1 MRFISKNSNLRI
13 ILRPGLPANPLSG
26 QLAVPTIYVKFL
38 NGVAEV
44 KDQDMVEKMLA
55 HPGYNSDYIS
65 VEDNIVDPFLN
76 TRQEVEPP
84 HSITAIEY
92 GHAKKVASSPT
103 KVRLSPELEKAINER
118 AVEIAKAL
126 LPKMMED
133 VMNASKHGSM
143 REEAMETAEEENGE
157 AAEVADIPEIKDK
170 PAKKANKSK
179 KTPQPAEQEKEA

>member
-26 QLAVPTIYVKFL
+26 QLAIPTIYVKFL

-55 HPGYNSDYIS
+55 HPGFNSDYIS
-65 VEDNIVDPFLN
+65 VEDNITDPFLN

-92 GHAKKVASSPT
+92 GHAKKVASSPN
-103 KVRLSPELEKAINER
+103 KVKLSPELEKAINER
-118 AVEIAKAL
+118 AIEIAKAL

-133 VMNASKHGSM
+133 VINASKHGSM
-143 REEAMETAEEENGE
+143 KEDPAEEEVE
-157 AAEVADIPEIKDK
+157 VVAEETALEEK
-170 PAKKANKSK
+170 PKKAVKKAVKASK
-179 KTPQPAEQEKEA
+179 ATPAEATEEVKN